1 MSRIASYLLVAA
13 FFVQESLVRQGE
25 AAKSFQRQASDRG
38 TTVLLGSTYG
48 VVLTAT
54 PILNRFARSPLPKP
68 IAYAGLGL
76 MAGGLA
82 LRYWAVRTLG
92 EFYSRTLRTERQHRL
107 VESGPYAKV
116 RHPGYAATLL
126 VWTGFGLAQGNLVSG
141 VAVMATMG
149 AAYAYRI
156 RTEEAMLTDA
166 LGDEYRAYCERTTRL
181 IPGVF

>member
-13 FFVQESLVRQGE
+13 FFLQESFVRQGE
-25 AAKSFQRQASDRG
+25 AAKSFRRQESDRG

-48 VVLTAT
+48 VVLTAA
-54 PILNRFARSPLPKP
+54 PILNRLARSPLPAP
-68 IAYAGLGL
+68 VAYLGLGL

-92 EFYSRTLRTERQHRL
+92 EFYSRTLRTEQRHRL
-107 VESGPYAKV
+107 VESGPYARV

-126 VWTGFGLAQGNLVSG
+126 VWTGFGLAQANLVSAL
-141 VAVMATMG
+141 AVVATMG

-166 LGDEYRAYCERTTRL
+166 LGDEYRAYRERTARL

>member
-1 MSRIASYLLVAA
+1 MSRIASYLFVAV
-13 FFVQESLVRQGE
+13 FFVQELLVRQGE
-25 AAKSFQRQASDRG
+25 AARSFERQPSDHG
-38 TTVLLGSTYG
+38 TTRLLGSTYG

-54 PILNRFARSPLPKP
+54 PILNRYARSPLPTAVS
-68 IAYAGLGL
+68 IAGLGL

-82 LRYWAVRTLG
+82 LRHWAVRTLG
-92 EFYSRTLRTERQHRL
+92 GFYSRTLRTEREHRL

-126 VWTGFGLAQGNLVSG
+126 VWTGFGLAQGNLVSAL
-141 VAVMATMG
+141 AVTAAMG

-156 RTEEAMLTDA
+156 RTEEAMLSEA
-166 LGDEYRAYCERTTRL
+166 LGDDYRQYSRRTARL